1 MTAPRPSHRLLRGYG
16 PLAAFVAVFVAI
28 SMFVPTV
35 RTEIRT
41 EPAAAGTGGALD
53 VDGDGVPDEG
63 AAVEGATEEAATE
76 GGAAAEGGATGSSGG
91 SGGSR
96 GTRGGASGGAA
107 AGGGSGGGGAGG
119 SGGLRPCPN
128 RAKQDP
134 SDPYSPPCF
143 TFSGDNGG
151 ATSKGVTADSITIS
165 VRIQAFDNGV
175 LDALSRVAGANIPNE
190 SRQKIANTVTALVD
204 YLNRVYQFYGRKLVL
219 KMYTGQG
226 EVEREIL
233 GGGQEGAEGDA
244 LKVAEELK
252 AFADA
257 SAVTPPYADALA
269 RRKVIS
275 TGAPYMSREWLSQ
288 RRPFVWSQLTDCS
301 TVVESAASYYVSK
314 LGGKPAVY
322 AGGSLKDKPRRAAII
337 APDNSWYQQ
346 CAKAGRRMV
355 EQGGFGNEVAMEL
368 PYRLDINSM
377 APQATTMI
385 SKLKAANITTI
396 VCGCDPLILT
406 FLTGKAREQ
415 GYQPEWMETGVAF
428 TDQDL
433 VGQIFDQQVWNKAF
447 GVSFAGPTQPLEA
460 GMGYRAFKAIRPNE
474 EPSIAA
480 DVIYNQLLMLA
491 IGIQMAGPNLTP
503 ETFEQGMFRYPQTT
517 GPFGTWKFGPNDYTT
532 SQDAREVYWDMN
544 AISPQNDKRGA
555 WIDPNRGARF
565 PIGRFPRG
573 EPNVPR

>member
-41 EPAAAGTGGALD
+41 EPASSGTGSELAGTDGTGA
-53 VDGDGVPDEG
+53 VDE
-63 AAVEGATEEAATE
+63 AAVEGATEE
-76 GGAAAEGGATGSSGG
+76 GGAAAVGAEGTAGAAGG
-91 SGGSR
+91 SGGKS
-96 GTRGGASGGAA
+96 GAKSGRGGST
-107 AGGGSGGGGAGG
+107 SGGGAGG
-119 SGGLRPCPN
+119 GASGPPGIAPCKG

-134 SDPYSPPCF
+134 SDPYSPPCL
-143 TFSGDNGG
+143 TFSGNNGG
-151 ATSKGVTADSITIS
+151 ATSKGVTGNAINIS

-190 SRQKIANTVTALVD
+190 SRQKIANTVTALVE
-204 YLNRVYQFYGRKLVL
+204 YINRVYQFYGRKLDL

-244 LKVAEELK
+244 LKAAEELE

-288 RRPFVWSQLTDCS
+288 RRPYVWSQLTDCS
-301 TVVESAASYYVSK
+301 TVVEAAASYYVAK
-314 LGGKPAVY
+314 LGGKPAAY
-322 AGGSLKDKPRRAAII
+322 AGGSLNGKPRRAAII

-346 CAKAGRRMV
+346 CAKAGRRIV
-355 EQGGFGNEVAMEL
+355 EQAGHGSEVAMEL

-385 SKLKAANITTI
+385 SKLKSANITTI

-447 GVSFAGPTQPLEA
+447 GVSFAGPTQPLQA

-480 DVIYNQLLMLA
+480 DVIYYQLQMLA

-517 GPFGTWKFGPNDYTT
+517 GPLGTWKFGPGDYTT
-532 SQDAREVYWDMN
+532 SQDAREVYWDAN
-544 AISPQNDKRGA
+544 AISPQNDKRGG
-555 WIDPNRGARF
+555 WIDPNRGARY
-565 PIGRFPRG
+565 PIGRFPAG

>member
-28 SMFVPTV
+28 SLFVPTV

-41 EPAAAGTGGALD
+41 EPAAAGSNGALD
-53 VDGDGVPDEG
+53 IDGDGVPDDD
-63 AAVEGATEEAATE
+63 AVVEGATEEAATE
-76 GGAAAEGGATGSSGG
+76 GAAAGDGGASGTSGGSSGG
-91 SGGSR
+91 SRSGRSG
-96 GTRGGASGGAA
+96 GGAA
-107 AGGGSGGGGAGG
+107 SGGGGSGGAA
-119 SGGLRPCPN
+119 SGPPGIKPCPN

-134 SDPYSPPCF
+134 SDPYSPPCL

-151 ATSKGVTADSITIS
+151 ATSKGVTADSITIA

-175 LDALSRVAGANIPNE
+175 LDALSRIAGANIPNE

-219 KMYTGQG
+219 KLYTGQG

-269 RRKVIS
+269 RRKVVS
-275 TGAPYMSREWLSQ
+275 TGAPYMSREWLAQ
-288 RRPFVWSQLTDCS
+288 RRPYVWSQLTDCS
-301 TVVESAASYYVSK
+301 TVVEAAASYYVSK

-322 AGGSLKDKPRRAAII
+322 AGGSLKDQPRRAAII

-346 CAKAGRRMV
+346 CAKAGRRIV

-385 SKLKAANITTI
+385 SKLKSANITTI

-406 FLTGKAREQ
+406 FLTGKAR
-415 GYQPEWMETGVAF
+415 
-428 TDQDL
+428 
-433 VGQIFDQQVWNKAF
+433 
-447 GVSFAGPTQPLEA
+447 
-460 GMGYRAFKAIRPNE
+460 
-474 EPSIAA
+474 
-480 DVIYNQLLMLA
+480 
-491 IGIQMAGPNLTP
+491 
-503 ETFEQGMFRYPQTT
+503 
-517 GPFGTWKFGPNDYTT
+517 
-532 SQDAREVYWDMN
+532 
-544 AISPQNDKRGA
+544 
-555 WIDPNRGARF
+555 
-565 PIGRFPRG
+565 
-573 EPNVPR
+573 

>member
-1 MTAPRPSHRLLRGYG
+1 MTAPRPSQRLLRGYG
-16 PLAAFVAVFVAI
+16 PLAAFVAVFIAI
-28 SMFVPTV
+28 SLFVPTV

-41 EPAAAGTGGALD
+41 EPAAAGSGTGRAGAGA
-53 VDGDGVPDEG
+53 DGAGADGGV
-63 AAVEGATEEAATE
+63 AVEGSTAE
-76 GGAAAEGGATGSSGG
+76 GGAAAGAEGAAGGAAGGAGSAGG
-91 SGGSR
+91 GAAAG
-96 GTRGGASGGAA
+96 RGGASGNAG
-107 AGGGSGGGGAGG
+107 GGGSGPPGIA
-119 SGGLRPCPN
+119 PCKG

-134 SDPYSPPCF
+134 SDPYSPPCL
-143 TFSGDNGG
+143 TFSGNNGG
-151 ATSKGVTADSITIS
+151 ATSKGVTADAINIS

-190 SRQKIANTVTALVD
+190 SRQKIANTVTALVE
-204 YLNRVYQFYGRKLVL
+204 YLNRVYQFYGRKLDL

-244 LKVAEELK
+244 LKAAEELK

-288 RRPFVWSQLTDCS
+288 RRPYVWSQLTDCS
-301 TVVESAASYYVSK
+301 TVVEAAASYYVAK

-322 AGGSLKDKPRRAAII
+322 AGGSLKGQARRAAII

-346 CAKAGRRMV
+346 CAKAGRRIV
-355 EQGGFGNEVAMEL
+355 EQAGHGSEVAMEL

-385 SKLKAANITTI
+385 SKLKSANITTI

-447 GVSFAGPTQPLEA
+447 GVSFAGPTQPLQA

-480 DVIYNQLLMLA
+480 DVIYYQLQMLA

-503 ETFEQGMFRYPQTT
+503 ETFEQGMFRYPQTS
-517 GPFGTWKFGPNDYTT
+517 GPLGTWKFGPGDYTT
-532 SQDAREVYWDMN
+532 SQDAREVYWDAN
-544 AISPQNDKRGA
+544 AMSPQNDKRGA
-555 WIDPNRGARF
+555 WVDPNRGARF
-565 PIGRFPRG
+565 PIGRFPAG